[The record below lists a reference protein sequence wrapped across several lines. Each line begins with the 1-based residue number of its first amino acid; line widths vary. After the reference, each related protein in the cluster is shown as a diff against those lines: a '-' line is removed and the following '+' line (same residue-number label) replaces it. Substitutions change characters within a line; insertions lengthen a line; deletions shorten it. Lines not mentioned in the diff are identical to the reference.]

1 MGNRPKEL
9 GFPWEIGVPED
20 HLRIDDGLG
29 AEYFLPVELCETPE
43 VLFPFYQ
50 GLWFDDNCT
59 QSSRLT
65 CQAFFGVLEL
75 KYELRFPDY
84 RKFSKATFCFGSG
97 TNDI

>member
-43 VLFPFYQ
+43 VLFPF
-50 GLWFDDNCT
+50 L
-59 QSSRLT
+59 SRPL
-65 CQAFFGVLEL
+65 V
-75 KYELRFPDY
+75 
-84 RKFSKATFCFGSG
+84 
-97 TNDI
+97 